1 MFPQILE
8 RIKLDGILTNLMLP
22 HSLLNGI
29 DGSTILD
36 KPVETIGELMVVLAS
51 TGNFSMDAMLSARN
65 GMIVIVSNGTVLKI
79 NTL

>member
-8 RIKLDGILTNLMLP
+8 RIKLDGILTNLML
-22 HSLLNGI
+22 HLSLLNGT

-36 KPVETIGELMVVLAS
+36 KPVETIGELLTILAS
-51 TGNFSMDAMLSARN
+51 TGNFSMNAMLSTRN
-65 GMIVIVSNGTVLKI
+65 GVIVIVSNGTVLKI